1 MRGGKLITLV
11 FALLLQTEQAEEG
24 YAQPTQHCPRSW
36 LVPSLWQV
44 LLCLLL
50 SCGLVRCHGALRLVT
65 IGSSAWLRCRA
76 SSRFRHVLVQV
87 CLQRGRATVRKGN
100 LYVPGGINRDRRNW
114 GRWVGRPNCFL
125 DLVLFGLR
133 QVVRINHVD
142 RLPRVQWVFIRIRL
156 ARYQVVTWNRIR
168 RAIRVR
174 DGHRHRP

>member
-1 MRGGKLITLV
+1 M
-11 FALLLQTEQAEEG
+11 
-24 YAQPTQHCPRSW
+24 
-36 LVPSLWQV
+36 
-44 LLCLLL
+44 
-50 SCGLVRCHGALRLVT
+50 
-65 IGSSAWLRCRA
+65 
-76 SSRFRHVLVQV
+76 LVQV

-168 RAIRVR
+168 GAIWVR
-174 DGHRHRP
+174 YCSCTVIANCNFSASWELILVSIIDVVLNLILFQNLLSDLDL